1 MPGDA
6 ANPCPICGEAAPLL
20 RAGYAG
26 YRAPDTYDIHACD
39 KCDLQFAWPFK
50 SDGGVYN
57 AIYQQPEKLSGYDRY
72 LRLRNAVR
80 DSAEPLKTLSDTEA
94 MYWFVADRVA
104 ALDPDHKAN
113 ILEVGCGL
121 GYLTHALKKAG
132 HDIRGLDISA
142 NAVEAAKQNYG
153 PYYICADVNVFPST
167 TEERFD
173 IIIMTEVIEHLE
185 EPLAV
190 LSSLRTLLKPGG
202 VALVSTPSKDFLPQS
217 AVWRTDNPPVHLA
230 WYSKTSLREMA
241 RRTNFRVSFGD
252 FRTYN
257 ESKIAGLEAPRDL
270 SSGSG
275 AFRLSP
281 EDQPLDRLSPPRE
294 ETFVHQAIPDLRR
307 IERRGKYVRRALEL
321 YAEQSDVL
329 GAIFQRVD

>member
-1 MPGDA
+1 MPGAA

-26 YRAPDTYDIHACD
+26 YRAPTTFDIHACD

-50 SDGGVYN
+50 SDGGVYD
-57 AIYQQPEKLSGYDRY
+57 AIYKQPEKLSGYDRY

-80 DSAEPLKTLSDTEA
+80 DSAEPLTTLSDFEA
-94 MYWFVADRVA
+94 MYWFIADRVK
-104 ALDPDHKAN
+104 ALDPDRKAK

-121 GYLTHALKKAG
+121 GYLTHALKTAG
-132 HDIRGLDISA
+132 HDIRGLDISSS
-142 NAVEAAKQNYG
+142 AVEAAKQTYG
-153 PYYICADVNVFPST
+153 PYYVCADVNVFPAT
-167 TEERFD
+167 TDERFD
-173 IIIMTEVIEHLE
+173 IIVMTEVVEHLE

-190 LSSLRTLLKPGG
+190 LSSLRALLKPGG

-241 RRTNFRVSFGD
+241 RRTQFRISFAD
-252 FRTYN
+252 FRGYN
-257 ESKIAGLEAPRDL
+257 TAKVAGLEAPRDL
-270 SSGSG
+270 ASGAG

-281 EDQPLDRLSPPRE
+281 DNQPLDTLSPPRT
-294 ETFVHQAIPDLRR
+294 ETFVNQALPDLRR
-307 IERRGKYVRRALEL
+307 IERRAKYIRRALEL
-321 YAEQSDVL
+321 YAEQADVL